1 MYLIDHISVKSSDI
15 TELFGVK
22 STWARKILSELV
34 AEEIVVTEGGNR
46 NKIHKL
52 KS

>member
-1 MYLIDHISVKSSDI
+1 MYLINHISVKSSDI
-15 TELFGVK
+15 AELLGVK
-22 STWARKILSELV
+22 STWAGKLLSELV

-46 NKIHKL
+46 NRIYKL

>member
-1 MYLIDHISVKSSDI
+1 MVIDFSKTEQYRKNNHIEAKK
-15 TELFGVK
+15 L
-22 STWARKILSELV
+22 LSELI

-46 NKIHKL
+46 NRIYKL